1 MNKQALLKSSCLA
14 LAFLIVLGL
23 VAPASAT
30 QMQVTSFSVTPTKA
44 AYYVGEPVTL
54 NIKFHYVDFTAPTYN
69 MTIYFYNSSDE
80 LVATLTN
87 VIFNASETGEGD
99 FEGQYTV
106 NLPTEK
112 KGSYTYTAKLALQE
126 IIFAQT
132 KFTINVESESIQ
144 LIVSWIDASQDRK
157 VDVNEP
163 VTFSIFIQWSFV
175 NESKTATLHAKIG
188 DNEVPVTSV
197 DLTAGSGQASASYQ
211 TAFSSE
217 GEHVISFELRDSE
230 GNVLAKTSVTVTVG
244 EEEQQSTSFW
254 SIFKLEHLVIGALL
268 VIIIVLFVKERRD

>member
-1 MNKQALLKSSCLA
+1 VNKGLLKSSCLA

-54 NIKFHYVDFTAPTYN
+54 NIKFHYKDFIAPMYN

-126 IIFAQT
+126 VIFAQT
-132 KFTINVESESIQ
+132 QFTINVESENIQ

-163 VTFSIFIQWSFV
+163 VTFSIFVQWSFV
-175 NESKTATLHAKIG
+175 NESKTATLNAKIG

-211 TAFSSE
+211 TAFSSV
-217 GEHVISFELRDSE
+217 GTHTITFELRDSK

-244 EEEQQSTSFW
+244 EVQHSTSFW
-254 SIFKLEHLVIGALL
+254 SMFKLEHLVIGALL
-268 VIIIVLFVKERRD
+268 VIIIILFIKERRE